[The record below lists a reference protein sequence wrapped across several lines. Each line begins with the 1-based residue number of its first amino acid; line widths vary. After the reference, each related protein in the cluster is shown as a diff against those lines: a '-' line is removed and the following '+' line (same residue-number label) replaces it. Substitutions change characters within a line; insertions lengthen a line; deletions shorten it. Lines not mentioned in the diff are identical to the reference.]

1 MPLTA
6 EQFAEGLETPAYLER
21 VKANREAILKI
32 YEVLDPP
39 AEAKAVF
46 EAQPKPLR
54 LAVFTE
60 DWCGDALTSTPSIL
74 KLADSTP
81 GITVKTF
88 QRDQYRELT
97 DSFLPAHRSG
107 TLPVFVVFN
116 DEMREIARFI
126 ETAKKLQPLVGK
138 MADELRAHLLKA
150 DERDKPIP
158 ELSAESRA
166 AFGSARAAYRAAH
179 AQDWGE
185 IIIAEFTDTVRRGL
199 ALSATER
206 PAEGGTEWPPRG

>member
-6 EQFAEGLETPAYLER
+6 DQFAEGLDTPAYLAR

-32 YEVLDPP
+32 YEVLEPP
-39 AEAKAVF
+39 ADAKALF
-46 EAQPKPLR
+46 ESQPKPLR

-60 DWCGDALTSTPSIL
+60 DWCGDALTSTPSVL

-81 GITVKTF
+81 SITVKTF
-88 QRDQYRELT
+88 QRDQDRELA
-97 DSFLPAHRSG
+97 DGFLPSHRAG
-107 TLPVFVVFN
+107 TLPIFVVFD
-116 DEMREIARFI
+116 DEMHEIARFI

-138 MADELRAHLLKA
+138 MSDELRAHLLKA
-150 DERDKPIP
+150 DEQDKPIP
-158 ELSAESRA
+158 ELSPESRA

-185 IIIAEFTDTVRRGL
+185 IIIAEFADTVRKGL
-199 ALSATER
+199 ALPAAER
-206 PAEGGTEWPPRG
+206 PAEGGTEWPPKG